1 MLTLSRPKFLYII
14 KNNFQECDVLETPAS
29 GTYIIF
35 IILILLSAFF
45 SASETALSSANK
57 IRLKTSS
64 ENGKKTARTALNL
77 IEDFDRTLSAILIG
91 NNIVN
96 IASASLATLVATA
109 LFGESGAA
117 IATIVVTI
125 VVLIFGEILPK
136 SFAKDNAEKVSATI
150 SAPLQWI
157 KSVLRPVIW
166 VFVQIKRIFTGA
178 LSNELNVLPSVTED
192 ELKTIIDTVEEEGV
206 LNSRETDIIQSA
218 IEFNSI
224 TVQDILVPRVDI
236 SAVDVHAPT
245 KEIISIC
252 VHKGFSR
259 IPVYDS
265 SIDNIIGVLY
275 AKDLLYALS
284 QNREIQPRK
293 MKRDV
298 MFVYKTKR
306 INDLLAEL
314 RHKKQHM
321 AIVTD
326 EHGGTLGLVTME
338 DILEELV
345 GEIWDETDTAEVS
358 IRRIDASRW
367 LVMGD
372 THIDDLFE
380 EIDFIDKNF
389 ECEAT
394 TVAGWAL
401 EEFEMIPK
409 IGDIFIYK
417 NLTVTV
423 NEMDEQRI
431 ESVKVEINKK

>member
-1 MLTLSRPKFLYII
+1 M
-14 KNNFQECDVLETPAS
+14 ETPAS
-29 GTYIIF
+29 STYIVF
-35 IILILLSAFF
+35 IILIVLSAFF

-64 ENGKKTARTALNL
+64 DNGSKTARTALNL

-96 IASASLATLVATA
+96 IASASLATIVATA
-109 LFGESGAA
+109 LLGEGGAA
-117 IATIVVTI
+117 VATFVVTV

-136 SFAKDNAEKVSATI
+136 SFAKDNAEKVSSAI

-157 KSVLRPVIW
+157 KAVLRPVVW

-178 LSNELNVLPSVTED
+178 RTNELNVLPSVTED
-192 ELKTIIDTVEEEGV
+192 ELKTIIETVEEEGV

-224 TVQDILVPRVDI
+224 TVQDILVPRVDV
-236 SAVDVHAPT
+236 SAVDVHSPT
-245 KEIISIC
+245 SEIITIC

-259 IPVYDS
+259 IPVYDG

-326 EHGGTLGLVTME
+326 EHGGMLGLVTME

-345 GEIWDETDTAEVS
+345 GEIWDETDKTEIS
-358 IRRIDASRW
+358 IRRIDATRW
-367 LVMGD
+367 LVLGD

-380 EIDFIDKNF
+380 EIEFADKDF

-394 TVAGWAL
+394 TVAGWAF
-401 EEFEMIPK
+401 EEFEKIPQ
-409 IGDIFIYK
+409 IGESFKYK
-417 NLTVTV
+417 NLVVTV

-431 ESVKVEINKK
+431 ESLTVRMTD